1 MADIFLSYASQ
12 DRETAKSLAEAISN
26 EGWLV
31 WWDRKIP
38 LGRRFDAVI
47 AEELAAA
54 RCVIVLWSKD
64 SCVSQWV
71 LDEATDGR
79 ERGALIPVLIE
90 AVRPPLGFRSIQA
103 ADLSKWMGNSTDTAF
118 QQLLNE
124 ISSFFSRQ
132 SSTSQTSETVSQPHR
147 TAKESAAETRKAE
160 EERQAAEARREADEE
175 RQAALDEPKPG
186 AERSYQMGNV
196 GPGARVAQGENI
208 SWFEGIAGL
217 PVGKSLTWEFDALL
231 KRIGEDASLDEATRA
246 LAQDKIKAVAEGIAH
261 IHESPSILRRALL
274 DAKSWFGTTASWVS
288 NALADIV
295 KSEAAQKTL
304 ETLTDATTKGVI
316 ASFVN

>member
-71 LDEATDGR
+71 LDEATDGW

-132 SSTSQTSETVSQPHR
+132 SLTSQTSETVSQPHR
-147 TAKESAAETRKAE
+147 TAKESTAENRKAE
-160 EERQAAEARREADEE
+160 EERQAAP
-175 RQAALDEPKPG
+175 DEPKPG

-208 SWFEGIAGL
+208 SWVEGIAGL
-217 PVGKSLTWEFDALL
+217 PVGKSLIWEFDALL

-295 KSEAAQKTL
+295 KSESAQKTL
-304 ETLTDATTKGVI
+304 ETVTDATTRGVI